1 MKRRGPQRPRP
12 HPFLKWAGG
21 KYAKLPAL
29 LDRLPKG
36 PIDLYVE
43 PFLGGGALFL
53 ELARLGRIRS
63 AILSDRNPELVETW
77 QAVADDPDGVYEELQ
92 SWYND
97 KETFY
102 EVRAARY
109 DEPVRR
115 AARVLWLNRTCFNG
129 LYRIN
134 QSGGFNVPYGNYK
147 NVRFDHD
154 NLRAVSE
161 ALRGVD
167 LQIGSDDFE
176 AVLERAG
183 EGAVVY
189 CDPPYWPV
197 SDTAK
202 FTAYDGIPF
211 TSDDQRRLAAAFRA
225 LESRGACGLLSNA
238 CVPATLELYAG
249 LPQARIAMRRYIN
262 RDGKGRGPV
271 DELLV
276 GTPGLVSRFRAAE

>member
-1 MKRRGPQRPRP
+1 MSSRGAKRPRP

-21 KYAKLPAL
+21 KYTKLPAL
-29 LDRLPKG
+29 LERLPEG

-53 ELARLGRIRS
+53 ELARQGRIRR
-63 AILSDRNPELVETW
+63 AILNDRNPELVETW
-77 QAVADDPDGVYEELQ
+77 QAIAADPDGVYDETQ

-97 KETFY
+97 EQSYY
-102 EVRAARY
+102 EVRQAQY
-109 DEPVRR
+109 DTPNRR

-134 QSGGFNVPYGNYK
+134 RSGQFNVPYGHYK
-147 NVRFDHD
+147 KVRFDHA
-154 NLRAVSE
+154 NLRAVSK
-161 ALRGVD
+161 ALREADVE
-167 LQIGSDDFE
+167 IVSDDFE
-176 AVLERAG
+176 AVLGRAG
-183 EGAVVY
+183 AGALVY

-211 TSDDQRRLAAAFRA
+211 NADDQRRLDAAFRA
-225 LESRGACGLLSNA
+225 LESRGARGLLSNA

-249 LPQARIAMRRYIN
+249 LPQARVQMRRSIN
-262 RDGKGRGPV
+262 RKATGRGPV

-276 GTPGLVSRFRAAE
+276 GTPSLASRFRAAR